1 MNKNIFLPTLIA
13 IMMISIFSYMSSGLS
28 LIVTFVPGVILAYI
42 FYFLFCYKS
51 NPKSSEVLPLYIL
64 GIGFQLLHFAEEHAT
79 GFDIHFGQLFGGEPY
94 GHNLFVSFN
103 MISYCMFLIGGYAI
117 YKGFKPLMIIAMFF
131 IAYGMLG
138 NCIGHI
144 WYSIAVKGYF
154 PGLYTSFLNL
164 PLSIILLR
172 KLWKSRIPETNKMEQ
187 LRRFNETS
195 KKTATA
201 ASF

>member
-1 MNKNIFLPTLIA
+1 MNKNILLPTLIA
-13 IMMISIFSYMSSGLS
+13 IVMISIFSYMSSGLS

-51 NPKSSEVLPLYIL
+51 NPKSSEILPLYIL

-79 GFDIHFGQLFGGEPY
+79 DFDIHFGQLFGGEPY

-103 MISYCMFLIGGYAI
+103 MISYCMFLVGGYAI
-117 YKGFKPLMIIAMFF
+117 FKGFKPLMIIAMFF

-144 WYSIAVKGYF
+144 SYSIAAKGYF
-154 PGLYTSFLNL
+154 SGLYTSFLNL
-164 PLSIILLR
+164 PLSIVMLR
-172 KLWKSRIPETNKMEQ
+172 KLWRSRMPEMNKTKQ
-187 LRRFNETS
+187 LKRFNLAKEEPVN
-195 KKTATA
+195 AN
-201 ASF
+201 SF